1 MGTVLRKNGVYVLR
15 AGDLEYK
22 LDDPDKARSF
32 LGKSVKILGTLDKP
46 SNTIHVKTI
55 ERSPVA

>member
-1 MGTVLRKNGVYVLR
+1 MGTVLRRNGVYVLR

-22 LDDPDKARSF
+22 LDDPDKARRY

-46 SNTIHVKTI
+46 TNTIHMKTI
-55 ERSPVA
+55 EPSPLT